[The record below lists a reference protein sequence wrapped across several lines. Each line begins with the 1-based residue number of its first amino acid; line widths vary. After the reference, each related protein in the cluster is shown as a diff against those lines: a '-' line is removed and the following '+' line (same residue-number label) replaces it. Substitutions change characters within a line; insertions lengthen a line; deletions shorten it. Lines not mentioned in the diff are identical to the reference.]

1 MVAFLCAVSGG
12 GGGGMAEKAI
22 RFRLNCPHGLCRL
35 ISSRLFLAAACYCY
49 CYTFY
54 NMTKNQLWYVNNL
67 NWMEKRE
74 ACVRHKYLGFTQPP
88 NTYAIVSS
96 RFCSFKTIF
105 WLAVLA
111 KGQIKPKEDWRAVYP
126 PKKWTRERSL
136 MTSLVFWLFLTYLPT
151 YVPFGPFWKK
161 LPI

>member
-1 MVAFLCAVSGG
+1 MVAFLCAVS
-12 GGGGMAEKAI
+12 GGMAEKAI

-96 RFCSFKTIF
+96 RFCSFKTKETKDTQPDGTLFFSHLLTWEVDLSEILEIMAQIWQYVIF
-105 WLAVLA
+105 LSL
-111 KGQIKPKEDWRAVYP
+111 KPIKV
-126 PKKWTRERSL
+126 
-136 MTSLVFWLFLTYLPT
+136 TSDFILN
-151 YVPFGPFWKK
+151 
-161 LPI
+161 